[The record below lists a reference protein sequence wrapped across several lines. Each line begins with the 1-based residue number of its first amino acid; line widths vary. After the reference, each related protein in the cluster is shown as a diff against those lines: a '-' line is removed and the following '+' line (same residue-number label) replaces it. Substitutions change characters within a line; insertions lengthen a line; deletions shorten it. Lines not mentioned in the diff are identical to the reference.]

1 MESATCIK
9 TLREE
14 ATRRGK
20 TLAWIETPGHGLL
33 FTHCKKG
40 KEKET
45 VENLRRAKYNPY
57 AWGAM
62 DANGEP
68 VTSILSKKK
77 KSKKSVK
84 KRKKA
89 RK

>member
-20 TLAWIETPGHGLL
+20 ILAWIETPGRGLL
-33 FTHCKKG
+33 FTHCEKG

-77 KSKKSVK
+77 TAKK
-84 KRKKA
+84 KKA